1 MTEIILRI
9 LFWPLIKIFSI
20 VWSLLDIGL
29 STKEG
34 IDENNALHGKD
45 GQLKK

>member
-9 LFWPLIKIFSI
+9 LFWPLIKIFSFL
-20 VWSLLDIGL
+20 WSLLDIGL

-34 IDENNALHGKD
+34 TDKNNAHHGKE
-45 GQLKK
+45 GQPEI